1 MAEKLPDPPDYN
13 LAAAI
18 AGDVL
23 LCLFIVCLF
32 VTVFVAITT
41 LRNKKLSYCKQ
52 IAR

>member
-1 MAEKLPDPPDYN
+1 MADKLPDPPDYN

-32 VTVFVAITT
+32 ICYSVCCHYNITEQET
-41 LRNKKLSYCKQ
+41 
-52 IAR
+52 